1 MEWAFSHLMTGVE
14 LLFAGAWASIWHKGV
29 GVVAIVVL
37 LGLAFGSQML
47 GGIPMIGPFLADFFK
62 PLRKDLLWAAFA
74 VALVLG
80 GEWIGSRDEAA
91 RCVAKTVVIEHVT
104 DSAVNKTKT
113 PAARAA
119 KDPWD
124 DPNN

>member
-1 MEWAFSHLMTGVE
+1 
-14 LLFAGAWASIWHKGV
+14 
-29 GVVAIVVL
+29 
-37 LGLAFGSQML
+37 
-47 GGIPMIGPFLADFFK
+47 MIGPFLADFFK

-80 GEWIGSRDEAA
+80 GEWIGA
-91 RCVAKTVVIEHVT
+91 RAEKDKCVAQTVVIEHVV
-104 DSAVNKTKT
+104 DKDVAKTMT
-113 PAARAA
+113 PASRAA